1 MQLTIEQ
8 VNNQGKLVATD
19 PDSHIMATGQLDL
32 VTQQLDNK
40 NTLTTDSTS
49 VQGIDAGNLNLS
61 AQTLNNKSGAI
72 RSNQNAVL
80 NVS

>member
-1 MQLTIEQ
+1 MLATQNLKLQGTGQNQLLNNQSGQILSMGDMQLTIEQ

-40 NTLTTDSTS
+40 TH
-49 VQGIDAGNLNLS
+49 
-61 AQTLNNKSGAI
+61 
-72 RSNQNAVL
+72 
-80 NVS
+80 